1 MSIFDSDMSKAIQKH
16 VIQRDLESIR
26 IIDNDSIAELQGN
39 DVVKSVLTK
48 NGVKI
53 ETDMVL
59 LSIGVTPNVEL
70 EYSN

>member
-1 MSIFDSDMSKAIQKH
+1 MLEAFVRQNLQTTLIHSRENIMSIFDSDMSKAIQKH

-48 NGVKI
+48 T
-53 ETDMVL
+53 E
-59 LSIGVTPNVEL
+59 
-70 EYSN
+70 